1 MPFFVL
7 FHYGVVCSVEQTTWI
22 VFPLFFT
29 VRNCSQWM
37 SYRERSSSWI
47 LWFISTLK
55 NIMFSLNLIDWF
67 LFSFDFEFS
76 LIYQFIYRNTKKVA
90 EVENAQLI
98 LRMLHFLIFILV
110 KIKEAALKRLH
121 RWWNICFHN
130 IMYLEVANRLLSSFL
145 FYNYD
150 MLL

>member
-67 LFSFDFEFS
+67 LFSFASCIHTYISIDIRKSALLNLYSSKKFGGPSVHGDRIGWGLFLQRDQSIWDPLCGIICVWDQMCHS
-76 LIYQFIYRNTKKVA
+76 LYINPKEYQV
-90 EVENAQLI
+90 
-98 LRMLHFLIFILV
+98 
-110 KIKEAALKRLH
+110 
-121 RWWNICFHN
+121 
-130 IMYLEVANRLLSSFL
+130 
-145 FYNYD
+145 
-150 MLL
+150 